1 MTFNEILGLIM
12 LFCMVSVIFIG
23 FSISFTLLFI
33 AIVFGAIGLG
43 VDRTFY
49 LTYLQVWGSMKDDIV
64 PAVPMFIFMGYMCE
78 QAGLMDRLFAT
89 FRQLF
94 APIRG
99 SLYLAVL
106 LTATLFAMA
115 TGIVGAAVSVLGI
128 MAGGMMMRAGYDAEM
143 SAGAIAAGGTLG
155 ILIPPSVMLLVMG
168 PVLGVPVNLLYAAA
182 FGPGFLLASLYIAYC
197 LIRSFFN
204 PKLGPPLPK
213 EERMGYN
220 FKLFKEVVV
229 SILPLLLLIGSTLG
243 TILTGLATATEAAAC
258 GALGSMILSALY
270 GKLTLPAIKGTARS
284 TLLTSAM
291 VLLLVMASNIFG
303 AVFVQL
309 GSAGLIETLLNDLPL
324 PGMGKFM
331 LVMLIVFLLGWPF
344 EWPVIILVFVPIFIP
359 VIQKLDVGLSKGEL
373 MLWFGATLAVNL
385 QTAFLSPPVA
395 MSAYYLKTVMPA
407 WNLALIFRGMAQFM
421 VIQVVA
427 LAMIIGFPSI
437 SLWLP
442 RLLYQ
447 N

>member
-1 MTFNEILGLIM
+1 MSFNEILGLIM

-94 APIRG
+94 APLRG

-168 PVLGVPVNLLYAAA
+168 PVLGVPVNKLYAAA
-182 FGPGFLLASLYIAYC
+182 FGPGFLLAFLYIAYC
-197 LIRSFFN
+197 LIRSFLN

-270 GKLTLPAIKGTARS
+270 GKLTIPAIKGTARS

-324 PGMGKFM
+324 PGMGKFL
-331 LVMLIVFLLGWPF
+331 LVMFIVFLLGWPF

>member
-1 MTFNEILGLIM
+1 MNFNEILGLIM

-49 LTYLQVWGSMKDDIV
+49 LTYLQVWGSMKDDII

-128 MAGGMMMRAGYDAEM
+128 MAGGMMMRAGYDAQM

-168 PVLGVPVNLLYAAA
+168 PVLGVPVNKLYAAA
-182 FGPGFLLASLYIAYC
+182 FGPGVLLASLYIGYC
-197 LIRSFFN
+197 LIRSFIN

-220 FKLFKEVVV
+220 FKLFKEVVI

-258 GALGSMILSALY
+258 GALGSMILAALY
-270 GKLTLPAIKGTARS
+270 GKLTLTAIKGTARS

-324 PGMGKFM
+324 SGMGKFM
-331 LVMLIVFLLGWPF
+331 LVMFIVFLLGWPF

-427 LAMIIGFPSI
+427 LAMIIGFPTI

-442 RLLYQ
+442 RMLYQ

>member
-168 PVLGVPVNLLYAAA
+168 PVLGVPVNKLYAAA
-182 FGPGFLLASLYIAYC
+182 FGPGFLLAFLYIAYC
-197 LIRSFFN
+197 LIRSFIN

-220 FKLFKEVVV
+220 FKLFKEVVI

-270 GKLTLPAIKGTARS
+270 GKLTISAIKGTARS

-324 PGMGKFM
+324 PGMGKFL

-427 LAMIIGFPSI
+427 LAMIIGFPTI

-442 RLLYQ
+442 RMLYQ

>member
-1 MTFNEILGLIM
+1 MSFNEILGLIM

-168 PVLGVPVNLLYAAA
+168 PVLGVPVNKLYAAA
-182 FGPGFLLASLYIAYC
+182 FGPGFLLAFLYIAYC

-258 GALGSMILSALY
+258 GALGSMILAALY
-270 GKLTLPAIKGTARS
+270 GKLTLTAIKGTARS

-309 GSAGLIETLLNDLPL
+309 GSAGLIESLLNDLPL
-324 PGMGKFM
+324 PGMGKFL
-331 LVMLIVFLLGWPF
+331 LVMFIVFLLGWPF

-395 MSAYYLKTVMPA
+395 MSAYYLKTVMPS

>member
-1 MTFNEILGLIM
+1 MSFNEILGLIM

-128 MAGGMMMRAGYDAEM
+128 MAGGMMMRAGYDAQM

-168 PVLGVPVNLLYAAA
+168 PVLGVPVNKLYAAA
-182 FGPGFLLASLYIAYC
+182 FGPGFLLAFLYIAYC
-197 LIRSFFN
+197 LIRSFIN

-220 FKLFKEVVV
+220 FKLFKEVVI

-258 GALGSMILSALY
+258 GALGSMILAAMY
-270 GKLTLPAIKGTARS
+270 GKLTLKAIKGTARS

-309 GSAGLIETLLNDLPL
+309 GSAGLIESLLNDLPL
-324 PGMGKFM
+324 PGMGKFL
-331 LVMLIVFLLGWPF
+331 LVMFIVFLLGWPF

-395 MSAYYLKTVMPA
+395 MSAYYLKTVMPS

-427 LAMIIGFPSI
+427 LAMIIGFPTI

-442 RLLYQ
+442 RMLYQ

>member
-1 MTFNEILGLIM
+1 MTFNETLGLIM
-12 LFCMVSVIFIG
+12 LFCMVSVIFVG

-94 APIRG
+94 APLRG

-128 MAGGMMMRAGYDAEM
+128 MAGGMMVRAGYDSQM

-168 PVLGVPVNLLYAAA
+168 PVLGVPVNKLYAAA
-182 FGPGFLLASLYIAYC
+182 FGPGFLLAALYIAYC
-197 LIRSFFN
+197 LIRSFIN

-220 FKLFKEVVV
+220 FKLFKEVVI

-258 GALGSMILSALY
+258 GALGSMILSAFY
-270 GKLTLPAIKGTARS
+270 GKLTLTAIKGTARS

-309 GSAGLIETLLNDLPL
+309 GSASLIETLLNDLPL
-324 PGMGKFM
+324 PGMGKFL
-331 LVMLIVFLLGWPF
+331 LVMFIVFLLGWPF

-395 MSAYYLKTVMPA
+395 MSAYYLKTVMPS

>member
-1 MTFNEILGLIM
+1 MSFNEILGLVM

-64 PAVPMFIFMGYMCE
+64 PAVPLFIFMGYMCE

-128 MAGGMMMRAGYDAEM
+128 MAGGMMMRAGYDAQM

-168 PVLGVPVNLLYAAA
+168 PVLGVPVNKLYAAA
-182 FGPGFLLASLYIAYC
+182 FGPGFLLAFLYIAYC
-197 LIRSFFN
+197 LIRSFIN

-220 FKLFKEVVV
+220 FKLFKEVVI
-229 SILPLLLLIGSTLG
+229 SILPLMLLIGSTLG

-258 GALGSMILSALY
+258 GALGSMILAAMY

-309 GSAGLIETLLNDLPL
+309 GSAGLIETMLNDLPL
-324 PGMGKFM
+324 SGMGKFM
-331 LVMLIVFLLGWPF
+331 LVMFIVFLLGWPF

-359 VIQKLDVGLSKGEL
+359 VIQKLDVGLSKAEL

-395 MSAYYLKTVMPA
+395 MSAYYLKTVMPS

-427 LAMIIGFPSI
+427 LAMIIGFPTI

-442 RLLYQ
+442 RMLYQ

>member
-1 MTFNEILGLIM
+1 MNLNEILGLIM

-33 AIVFGAIGLG
+33 AMVFGAIGLG

-49 LTYLQVWGSMKDDIV
+49 LTYLQVWGSMKDDII

-128 MAGGMMMRAGYDAEM
+128 MAGGMMMRAGYDAQM

-168 PVLGVPVNLLYAAA
+168 PVLGVPVNKLYAAA
-182 FGPGFLLASLYIAYC
+182 FGPGFLLACLYIGYC
-197 LIRSFFN
+197 LIRSFIN

-229 SILPLLLLIGSTLG
+229 SIVPLLLLIGSTLG

-258 GALGSMILSALY
+258 GAFGSMILAALY
-270 GKLTLPAIKGTARS
+270 GKLTLPAIKGTARN

-324 PGMGKFM
+324 SGMGKFM
-331 LVMLIVFLLGWPF
+331 LVMFIVFLLGWPF

-359 VIQKLDVGLSKGEL
+359 VIQKLDVGLSKAEL

-407 WNLALIFRGMAQFM
+407 WNLGLIFRGMGQFM

-447 N
+447 H

>member
-168 PVLGVPVNLLYAAA
+168 PVLGVPVNKLYAAA
-182 FGPGFLLASLYIAYC
+182 FGPGFLLAFLYIAYC
-197 LIRSFFN
+197 LIRSFIN

-220 FKLFKEVVV
+220 FKLFQEVVI

-270 GKLTLPAIKGTARS
+270 GKLTISAIKGTARS

-324 PGMGKFM
+324 PGMGKFL

-427 LAMIIGFPSI
+427 LAMIIGFPTI

-442 RLLYQ
+442 RMLYQ

>member
-12 LFCMVSVIFIG
+12 LLCMVSVIFIG

-128 MAGGMMMRAGYDAEM
+128 MAGGMMMRAGYDAQM

-168 PVLGVPVNLLYAAA
+168 PVLGVPVNKLYAAA
-182 FGPGFLLASLYIAYC
+182 FGPGFLLAFLYIAYC
-197 LIRSFFN
+197 LVRSFIN

-270 GKLTLPAIKGTARS
+270 GKLTIPAIKGTARS

-309 GSAGLIETLLNDLPL
+309 GSASLIETMLNDLPL
-324 PGMGKFM
+324 SGMGKFM
-331 LVMLIVFLLGWPF
+331 LVMFIVFLLGWPF

-395 MSAYYLKTVMPA
+395 MSAYYLKTVMPS

>member
-1 MTFNEILGLIM
+1 MNFNEILGLIM
-12 LFCMVSVIFIG
+12 LLCMVSVIFIG

-128 MAGGMMMRAGYDAEM
+128 MAGGMMMRAGYDAQM

-155 ILIPPSVMLLVMG
+155 ILIPPSIMLLVMG
-168 PVLGVPVNLLYAAA
+168 PVLGVPVNKLYAAA
-182 FGPGFLLASLYIAYC
+182 FGPGFLLAFLYIAYC
-197 LIRSFFN
+197 LIRSFIN

-220 FKLFKEVVV
+220 FNLFKEVVI

-258 GALGSMILSALY
+258 GALGSMILAAMY
-270 GKLTLPAIKGTARS
+270 GKLTLTAIKGTARS

-324 PGMGKFM
+324 SGMGKFM
-331 LVMLIVFLLGWPF
+331 LVMFIVFLLGWPF

-395 MSAYYLKTVMPA
+395 MSAYYLKTVMPS

>member
-1 MTFNEILGLIM
+1 MNFNEILGLIM

-128 MAGGMMMRAGYDAEM
+128 MAGGMMMRAGYDAKM

-168 PVLGVPVNLLYAAA
+168 PVLGVPVNKLYAAA
-182 FGPGFLLASLYIAYC
+182 FGPGFLLAALYISYC
-197 LIRSFFN
+197 LIRSFIN

-220 FKLFKEVVV
+220 FKLFKEVVI
-229 SILPLLLLIGSTLG
+229 SILPLMLLIGSTLG

-258 GALGSMILSALY
+258 GALGSMILAAMY

-309 GSAGLIETLLNDLPL
+309 GSAGLIETMLNDLPL
-324 PGMGKFM
+324 SGMGKFM
-331 LVMLIVFLLGWPF
+331 LVMFIVFLLGWPF

-359 VIQKLDVGLSKGEL
+359 VIQKLDVGLSKAEL

-385 QTAFLSPPVA
+385 QTAF
-395 MSAYYLKTVMPA
+395 VMPA
-407 WNLALIFRGMAQFM
+407 WNLGLIFRGMGQFM

-427 LAMIIGFPSI
+427 LGMIIGFPSI

>member
-168 PVLGVPVNLLYAAA
+168 PVLGVPVNKLYAAA
-182 FGPGFLLASLYIAYC
+182 FGPGFLLAALYIAYC
-197 LIRSFFN
+197 LIRSFIN

-220 FKLFKEVVV
+220 FNLFKEVVV

-258 GALGSMILSALY
+258 GALGSMILAALY

-324 PGMGKFM
+324 PGMGKFL
-331 LVMLIVFLLGWPF
+331 LVMVIVFLLGWPF

-359 VIQKLDVGLSKGEL
+359 VIQKLDVGLSQGEL

-427 LAMIIGFPSI
+427 LAMIIGFPTI

-442 RLLYQ
+442 RMLYQ

>member
-1 MTFNEILGLIM
+1 MSFNEILGLIM
-12 LFCMVSVIFIG
+12 LFCMVTVIFIG

-128 MAGGMMMRAGYDAEM
+128 MAGGMMMRAGYDAQM

-168 PVLGVPVNLLYAAA
+168 PVLGVPVNMLYAAA

-258 GALGSMILSALY
+258 GALGSMILAAMY
-270 GKLTLPAIKGTARS
+270 GKLTLTAIKGTARS

-395 MSAYYLKTVMPA
+395 MSAYYLKTVMPS

-421 VIQVVA
+421 VIQVAA

>member
-1 MTFNEILGLIM
+1 MTFNETLGLIM
-12 LFCMVSVIFIG
+12 LFCMVSVIFVG

-168 PVLGVPVNLLYAAA
+168 PVLGVPVNKLYAAA
-182 FGPGFLLASLYIAYC
+182 FGPGFLLAFLYIAYC
-197 LIRSFFN
+197 LIRSFIN

-220 FKLFKEVVV
+220 FKLFKEVVI

-270 GKLTLPAIKGTARS
+270 GKLTISAIKGTARS

-324 PGMGKFM
+324 PGMGKFL

-427 LAMIIGFPSI
+427 LAMIIGFPTI

-442 RLLYQ
+442 RMLYQ

>member
-1 MTFNEILGLIM
+1 MNFNEILGLIM

-49 LTYLQVWGSMKDDIV
+49 LTYLQVWGSMKDDII

-94 APIRG
+94 APLRG

-128 MAGGMMMRAGYDAEM
+128 MAGGMMVRAGYDAQM

-168 PVLGVPVNLLYAAA
+168 PVLGVPVNKLYAAA
-182 FGPGFLLASLYIAYC
+182 FGPGFLLAFLYIAYC
-197 LIRSFFN
+197 LIRSFIN

-220 FKLFKEVVV
+220 FKLFKEVVI

-258 GALGSMILSALY
+258 GALGSMILSAFY
-270 GKLTLPAIKGTARS
+270 GKLTIPAIKGTARS

-395 MSAYYLKTVMPA
+395 MSAYYLKTVMPS

>member
-1 MTFNEILGLIM
+1 MSFNEILGLIM
-12 LFCMVSVIFIG
+12 LLCMVSVIFIG

-128 MAGGMMMRAGYDAEM
+128 MAGGMMMRAGYDAQM

-168 PVLGVPVNLLYAAA
+168 PVLGVPVNKLYAAA
-182 FGPGFLLASLYIAYC
+182 FGPGFLLAFLYIAYC
-197 LIRSFFN
+197 LVRSFIN

-270 GKLTLPAIKGTARS
+270 GKLTIPAIKGTARS

-309 GSAGLIETLLNDLPL
+309 GSASLIETMLNDLPL
-324 PGMGKFM
+324 SGMGKFM
-331 LVMLIVFLLGWPF
+331 LVMFIVFLLGWPF

-395 MSAYYLKTVMPA
+395 MSAYYLKTVMPS

>member
-1 MTFNEILGLIM
+1 
-12 LFCMVSVIFIG
+12 
-23 FSISFTLLFI
+23 
-33 AIVFGAIGLG
+33 LG

-128 MAGGMMMRAGYDAEM
+128 MAGGMMMRAGYDSQM

-168 PVLGVPVNLLYAAA
+168 PVLGVPVNKLYAAA
-182 FGPGFLLASLYIAYC
+182 FGPGFLLAFLYIAYC
-197 LIRSFFN
+197 LIRSFIN

-220 FKLFKEVVV
+220 FKLLKEVVV

-258 GALGSMILSALY
+258 GALGSMILAALY
-270 GKLTLPAIKGTARS
+270 GKLTLTAIKGTARS

-324 PGMGKFM
+324 PGMGKFL
-331 LVMLIVFLLGWPF
+331 LVMFIVFLLGWPF

-427 LAMIIGFPSI
+427 LGMIIGFPSI

>member
-1 MTFNEILGLIM
+1 MTFNETLGLIM
-12 LFCMVSVIFIG
+12 LFCMVSVIFVG

-94 APIRG
+94 APLRG

-128 MAGGMMMRAGYDAEM
+128 MAGGMMMKAGYDSQM
-143 SAGAIAAGGTLG
+143 SAGGTLG

-168 PVLGVPVNLLYAAA
+168 PVLGVPVNKLYAAA
-182 FGPGFLLASLYIAYC
+182 FGPGFLLAFLYIAYC
-197 LIRSFFN
+197 LIRSFIN

-220 FKLFKEVVV
+220 FNLFKEVVI

-258 GALGSMILSALY
+258 GALGSMILSAFY
-270 GKLTLPAIKGTARS
+270 GKLTLTAIKGTARS

-309 GSAGLIETLLNDLPL
+309 GSASLIETLLNDLPL
-324 PGMGKFM
+324 PGMGKFL

-395 MSAYYLKTVMPA
+395 MSAYYLKTVMPS
-407 WNLALIFRGMAQFM
+407 WNLALFFRGMAQFM

-427 LAMIIGFPSI
+427 LAMIIGFPTI

-442 RLLYQ
+442 RMLYQ

>member
-1 MTFNEILGLIM
+1 MSFNEILGLIM

-128 MAGGMMMRAGYDAEM
+128 MAGGMMMRAGYDAQM

-168 PVLGVPVNLLYAAA
+168 PVLGVPVNKLYAAA
-182 FGPGFLLASLYIAYC
+182 FGPGFLLAFLYIAYC
-197 LIRSFFN
+197 LIRSFIN

-220 FKLFKEVVV
+220 FKLFKEVVI

-258 GALGSMILSALY
+258 GALGSMILAAMY
-270 GKLTLPAIKGTARS
+270 GKLTLKAIKGTARS

-331 LVMLIVFLLGWPF
+331 LVMFIVFLLGWPF

-395 MSAYYLKTVMPA
+395 MSAYYLKTVMPS

-427 LAMIIGFPSI
+427 LAMIIGFPTI

-442 RLLYQ
+442 RMLYQ

>member
-33 AIVFGAIGLG
+33 AIVFGAVGLG

-128 MAGGMMMRAGYDAEM
+128 MAGGMMMRAGYDAQM

-155 ILIPPSVMLLVMG
+155 ILIP
-168 PVLGVPVNLLYAAA
+168 
-182 FGPGFLLASLYIAYC
+182 LASCCWSWARC
-197 LIRSFFN
+197 L
-204 PKLGPPLPK
+204 
-213 EERMGYN
+213 
-220 FKLFKEVVV
+220 
-229 SILPLLLLIGSTLG
+229 
-243 TILTGLATATEAAAC
+243 AC
-258 GALGSMILSALY
+258 L
-270 GKLTLPAIKGTARS
+270 
-284 TLLTSAM
+284 
-291 VLLLVMASNIFG
+291 
-303 AVFVQL
+303 
-309 GSAGLIETLLNDLPL
+309 
-324 PGMGKFM
+324 
-331 LVMLIVFLLGWPF
+331 
-344 EWPVIILVFVPIFIP
+344 
-359 VIQKLDVGLSKGEL
+359 
-373 MLWFGATLAVNL
+373 
-385 QTAFLSPPVA
+385 
-395 MSAYYLKTVMPA
+395 
-407 WNLALIFRGMAQFM
+407 
-421 VIQVVA
+421 
-427 LAMIIGFPSI
+427 
-437 SLWLP
+437 
-442 RLLYQ
+442 
-447 N
+447 

>member
-1 MTFNEILGLIM
+1 MTFNETLGLIM
-12 LFCMVSVIFIG
+12 LFCMVSVIFVG

-94 APIRG
+94 APLRG

-128 MAGGMMMRAGYDAEM
+128 MAGGMMMKAGYDSQM

-168 PVLGVPVNLLYAAA
+168 PVLGVPVNKLYAAA
-182 FGPGFLLASLYIAYC
+182 FGPGFLLAFLYIAYC
-197 LIRSFFN
+197 LIRSFIN

-220 FKLFKEVVV
+220 FNLFKEVVI

-258 GALGSMILSALY
+258 GALGSMILSAFY
-270 GKLTLPAIKGTARS
+270 GKLTLTAIKGTARS

-309 GSAGLIETLLNDLPL
+309 GSASLIETLLNDLPL
-324 PGMGKFM
+324 PGMGKFL

-344 EWPVIILVFVPIFIP
+344 EWPVIILVFVPIWI
-359 VIQKLDVGLSKGEL
+359 K
-373 MLWFGATLAVNL
+373 
-385 QTAFLSPPVA
+385 
-395 MSAYYLKTVMPA
+395 
-407 WNLALIFRGMAQFM
+407 
-421 VIQVVA
+421 
-427 LAMIIGFPSI
+427 
-437 SLWLP
+437 
-442 RLLYQ
+442 
-447 N
+447 

>member
-94 APIRG
+94 APLRG

-168 PVLGVPVNLLYAAA
+168 PVLGVPVNKLYAAA
-182 FGPGFLLASLYIAYC
+182 FGPGFLLAFLYIAYC
-197 LIRSFFN
+197 LIRSFIN

-309 GSAGLIETLLNDLPL
+309 GSAGLIESLLNDLPL
-324 PGMGKFM
+324 PGMGKFL
-331 LVMLIVFLLGWPF
+331 LVMFIVFLLGWPF

-395 MSAYYLKTVMPA
+395 MSAYYLKTVMPS